1 MCFSPLAEE
10 LSTACDL
17 TLSWPTLSKSVMQ
30 LYMVN
35 LNFFL
40 YMRLS
45 PLAAELSPACDLISM
60 RLSLL
65 AAEPSPACDLISK

>member
-45 PLAAELSPACDLISM
+45 PLAAETDCAIIGIYGI
-60 RLSLL
+60 RIF
-65 AAEPSPACDLISK
+65 AVAV